1 VIAKSRLRRPVRK
14 GGCAACISNAPGG
27 RNQIGP
33 LHAWRKLAKR
43 VRVARFVFA
52 SSCGNY
58 GQAGETMIDE
68 TGELNP
74 QATMDARMGAE
85 QLYNSKDRDISGL
98 VTSRS

>member
-1 VIAKSRLRRPVRK
+1 
-14 GGCAACISNAPGG
+14 
-27 RNQIGP
+27 
-33 LHAWRKLAKR
+33 
-43 VRVARFVFA
+43 VFA